1 MADLEFL
8 TGVIELA
15 VPHNYR
21 IEPVVAEKNFQLK
34 FSIKAVKECGNIAD
48 YLETQK

>member
-1 MADLEFL
+1 MDDLEFL

-21 IEPVVAEKNFQLK
+21 IEPVVAEKIIQLK
-34 FSIKAVKECGNIAD
+34 FLTKAIEECDNVAD
-48 YLETQK
+48 YLETQN